1 MALNNAERQRAY
13 RERHLGIDGTKVR
26 VGLILDVGAAAG
38 LRRLARHRGT
48 TVTKVIEELT
58 RRSEQ
63 AVLNHMTD
71 SKQRKY
77 LRRMED

>member
-1 MALNNAERQRAY
+1 
-13 RERHLGIDGTKVR
+13 

-48 TVTKVIEELT
+48 TVTKVIKELT

-71 SKQRKY
+71 SEQRKY

>member
-1 MALNNAERQRAY
+1 
-13 RERHLGIDGTKVR
+13 VR
-26 VGLILDVGAAAG
+26 VGLIPDVGAAAG

-71 SKQRKY
+71 SEQRKY